1 MKLKNKIILEEKK
14 INKKILSYQNEGIFL
29 IFNKLT
35 TEYNLY
41 INGILPSLNEK
52 EISPEEKLV
61 LLNKELSKSTFDDIL
76 SKLNLEDVNDI
87 MKSVVK
93 DYYLYY
99 ILKNETLKR
108 EINDWEKL
116 CDLFEMICN
125 FQFELNLKEEI
136 NKNDLL
142 NIIMWTN
149 DFYSEINEFLFCV
162 EYFHLGK
169 YFNKKNI
176 FKEILK
182 KKDVDLDITNDDIKY
197 ELFLFK

>member
-1 MKLKNKIILEEKK
+1 MKLKNKIILEDKK

-41 INGILPSLNEK
+41 INGILPSLIEK

-87 MKSVVK
+87 MKSIIK

-125 FQFELNLKEEI
+125 FQFELNLKKEI

-149 DFYSEINEFLFCV
+149 DFY
-162 EYFHLGK
+162 
-169 YFNKKNI
+169 
-176 FKEILK
+176 
-182 KKDVDLDITNDDIKY
+182 
-197 ELFLFK
+197 